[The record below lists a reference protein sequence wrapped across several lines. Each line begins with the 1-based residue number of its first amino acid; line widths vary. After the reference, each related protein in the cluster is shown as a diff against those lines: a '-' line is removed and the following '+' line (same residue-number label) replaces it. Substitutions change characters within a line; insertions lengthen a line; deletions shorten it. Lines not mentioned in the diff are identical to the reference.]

1 MRERDESEREPG
13 DRPRRAGE
21 SSEGPATLWAVSG
34 RYMGFG
40 LTWALSTLLF
50 LFVGHWI
57 DGRLGTTPWLLIT
70 GAFVGG
76 AAGFYSLYHHIVA
89 AGEEQGEPPERSGDG
104 PGRHSPE

>member
-1 MRERDESEREPG
+1 MGEESAPGREDGRD
-13 DRPRRAGE
+13 RAR
-21 SSEGPATLWAVSG
+21 EGPDTLWAVSG
-34 RYMGFG
+34 RYMGYG

-50 LFVGHWI
+50 LFVGHWL

-89 AGEEQGEPPERSGDG
+89 EAEKGRKPPGRSGGD
-104 PGRHSPE
+104 PGEGSPD